1 MSGSNDETIT
11 ATKCPWLWMMKQ
23 DAVRWTSDEGWQATI
38 VDDKR
43 RRTKLQSI
51 QSLIQNNRTVEQN
64 CPINWRQSHSSPHAN
79 CLNKLNKLLLLNFQ
93 YCKLELINEQTS
105 IVRLTADTTLTQR
118 RPTEDWTSSLA
129 DEALYRRPTRG
140 EGGGG
145 SRSFAKS
152 GVKNFRNIFR
162 VQNRDPLIFK
172 CKPLKSWS

>member
-1 MSGSNDETIT
+1 MLHNKNHNDSNTESAESIN
-11 ATKCPWLWMMKQ
+11 
-23 DAVRWTSDEGWQATI
+23 G
-38 VDDKR
+38 DKSRHNKWWRLASNNRR
-43 RRTKLQSI
+43 RRTSTNQTSKHTIS
-51 QSLIQNNRTVEQN
+51 SDPEQNVEQN
-64 CPINWRQSHSSPHAN
+64 CLINWRQSHSSPHAN

-162 VQNRDPLIFK
+162 VQNRDHLVFK